1 MMTLLKVVC
10 VIILLLGVGIIAW
23 LRVAEPEAIRRF
35 WLGLRPEIDP
45 NDYRVARDLSQI
57 NVMGV
62 EAEDFR
68 LDRWETERQM
78 AEEWFTRPWLLR
90 AGIIASGFSEML
102 GAILV
107 MRALGYEPPERA
119 FLGIALAAI
128 VFALAIVVGKA
139 RSTGAKWGFR
149 LGILAFGLLVI
160 CIGIVRMNEVGSDHE
175 SFSMLVAAVVIG
187 VALSVGPALLAE
199 FLAQK
204 LRQSVPLARRYTLA
218 KNRHRSAERERNA
231 AEKNMIRRH
240 NAIECY
246 NRRVDRL
253 MGFLRAIGNR
263 HFSRRSGRTPTGE
276 TEREV
281 LQNE

>member
-1 MMTLLKVVC
+1 MTILSSGEVVSA
-10 VIILLLGVGIIAW
+10 VQ
-23 LRVAEPEAIRRF
+23 P
-35 WLGLRPEIDP
+35 D
-45 NDYRVARDLSQI
+45 
-57 NVMGV
+57 
-62 EAEDFR
+62 
-68 LDRWETERQM
+68 T
-78 AEEWFTRPWLLR
+78 
-90 AGIIASGFSEML
+90 FSS
-102 GAILV
+102 
-107 MRALGYEPPERA
+107 PQ
-119 FLGIALAAI
+119 
-128 VFALAIVVGKA
+128 
-139 RSTGAKWGFR
+139 
-149 LGILAFGLLVI
+149 
-160 CIGIVRMNEVGSDHE
+160 GIVITESGKGMNEVGSDHE